1 MRSQKTGVFTAN
13 HAFTFISRPTSKFMK
28 KQYWLLLLLLGV
40 LLAPPGWAQTAP
52 RPVTGLVTA
61 VTDQSPLPGVTVL
74 VKGTTIGSTTG
85 SDGRFALSAAPGAVL
100 VFSFIGFTSQERT
113 VGADGAVDVS
123 LKESTAALDEVI
135 VTSLGIRQERREV
148 NYGAQQVSGEEIID
162 TRQSNI
168 VNALQGKV
176 AGVSITS
183 SGGAPGEGSSIV
195 IRGGNSLDGDNQP
208 LFVID
213 GVIMDNSSFAESS
226 VPGGGSGFNG
236 LLGRSAATP
245 NRASDINPEDVASI
259 TVLKGPAASALY
271 GLRAGN
277 GAVIITTK
285 KGVSGRTAIT
295 YRTQYSVDEV
305 NRLPT
310 LQDVYK
316 QGTNGIFDP
325 AVRTSWGPRFGPA
338 ETVYDNLGNFF
349 EKGRNFQNYLTLS
362 GGTEKATFFLSAS
375 NLTQTGIVPN
385 SAYDK
390 SSVRLSGT
398 VQLSP
403 KLTAGASANY
413 INSGGTR
420 PFQGQGLFGNSA
432 QPSGFYLS
440 LINWPRNDDA
450 RNYEN
455 VDGTRRRLLGALGSN
470 DPDNPYFTAER
481 NPQSDRTN
489 RLISNVTLGYTPT
502 KWLGFNYVLG
512 NDFYQDRSRSVR
524 AVGTSQVNNQL
535 GGLAESVSFNQ
546 VLNSNLVATLT
557 HQINENLR
565 GTLLLGNSVELNKN
579 ESNDLIGQQF
589 YSTTFISLNN
599 TAVRNALQRF
609 SQRAIIGNFARVNL
623 DLFRQVTLEVS
634 GRYDRSSTLP
644 RPDEGKIYGKG
655 FGYGSAALGW
665 EFSRTLNL
673 DQNPVLSY
681 GKVRAAV
688 AQVGKDTGPYRVIS
702 PLTNNTFIGG
712 GLRNGF
718 FGSNPLLRPEQ
729 TRSYELGLDLQF
741 FKNRLRLDGAVYRQT
756 TTDQLIAPRVSQ
768 AAGFILQYINGG
780 TVVNEGLEISL
791 NGTPVRQPNGL
802 TWDIGANFFTNRN
815 RSELPLGLTIVAQ
828 SDASVSDYVQSAA
841 FPNRPISGIAGSD
854 LLRAPD
860 GQVLINASG
869 YPTLNPDF
877 AYLGDRAP
885 DFTTQVTNTLA
896 YKGLTLTFL
905 WDFRKGGK
913 VYNGNEQYATR
924 IGQSQRT
931 LDRYKNI
938 VIDGVVA
945 VPDLANNTVNYVPN
959 TRSVEATQSY
969 YRDVLGAAGGMFVED
984 VNWARLRY
992 ATLTYALPKAWL
1004 GNSKVVKGV
1013 ELSVTGRNLLL
1024 FTNYTGADPEVAAA
1038 GSGVRGG
1045 GSGGFDYGGVP
1056 ATRGVDMALR
1066 ATF

>member
-1 MRSQKTGVFTAN
+1 
-13 HAFTFISRPTSKFMK
+13 MK
-28 KQYWLLLLLLGV
+28 KPYWLLLLVLAV
-40 LLAPPGWAQTAP
+40 LLAPPGWAQPAQ
-52 RPVTGLVTA
+52 RPVTGLVTSGS
-61 VTDQSPLPGVTVL
+61 DQTPLPGVTVL
-74 VKGTTIGSTTG
+74 VKGTTTGSTTG
-85 SDGRFALSAAPGAVL
+85 ADGRYSVPAAPGAVL
-100 VFSFIGFTSQERT
+100 VFSFIGYASQERA
-113 VGADGAVDVS
+113 VGADGAIDVS
-123 LKESTAALDEVI
+123 LKESTAALEEVI
-135 VTSLGIRQERREV
+135 VTSLGIKQERREV
-148 NYGAQQVSGEEIID
+148 NYAAQQVSGEALID

-176 AGVSITS
+176 AGVSIIS

-236 LLGRSAATP
+236 LLGRSVGTP

-285 KGVSGRTAIT
+285 KGTSGRTAIT

-305 NRLPT
+305 SRLPK
-310 LQDVYK
+310 LQGVYK
-316 QGTNGIFDP
+316 QGTGGIFDP
-325 AVRTSWGPRFGPA
+325 GVRTSWGPRFGPS

-349 EKGRNFQNYLTLS
+349 ETGRNFQNYLTVS

-375 NLTQTGIVPN
+375 NLAQTGIVPN
-385 SAYDK
+385 SKYDK
-390 SSVRLSGT
+390 TSVRLSGT
-398 VQLSP
+398 IQISP

-413 INSGGTR
+413 INSGGER

-440 LINWPRNDDA
+440 LLNWPRNDDA
-450 RNYEN
+450 RIFEN
-455 VDGTRRRLLGALGSN
+455 PDGTRRRLLGAATAAN

-481 NPQSDRTN
+481 NPQTDRTN
-489 RLISNVTLGYTPT
+489 RLISNVSLGYTPAR
-502 KWLGFNYVLG
+502 WLSLSYVLG
-512 NDFYQDRSRSVR
+512 NDFYQERDRSVR
-524 AVGTSQVNNQL
+524 AVGTSQVGYQN
-535 GGLAESVSFNQ
+535 GGVAETVNFNQ
-546 VLNSNLVATLT
+546 VLNSNLLATLT
-557 HQINENLR
+557 HQFSENVR
-565 GTLLLGNSVELNKN
+565 GSLLLGNTLEMNDNK
-579 ESNDLIGQQF
+579 SYDMIGSTF
-589 YSTTFISLNN
+589 YSTTFVSLNN
-599 TAVRNALQRF
+599 TVTRNVLQRF
-609 SQRAIIGNFARVNL
+609 STRTIVGNFARINL

-634 GRYDRSSTLP
+634 GRYDQSSTLP
-644 RPDEGKIYGKG
+644 RPDQGKIFGKG

-681 GKVRAAV
+681 GKLRASV
-688 AQVGKDTGPYRVIS
+688 AQVGKDTGPYRVVS

-741 FKNRLRLDGAVYRQT
+741 LKNRLRLDGAVYRQT

-768 AAGFILQYINGG
+768 ATGFILQYLNGG
-780 TVVNEGLEISL
+780 TVVNEGLELSL
-791 NGTPVRQPNGL
+791 SGTPVRQAQGL

-815 RSELPLGLTIVAQ
+815 RSELPVGLSIVAQ
-828 SDASVSDYVQSAA
+828 SDASVSDYVQGAA
-841 FPNRPISGIAGSD
+841 FPGLPISGIAGTD
-854 LLRAPD
+854 LVRAPN

-869 YPTLNPDF
+869 YPSVNGAF
-877 AYLGDRAP
+877 VYLGDRAP
-885 DFTTQVTNTLA
+885 KFTTQVTNTLS
-896 YKGLTLTFL
+896 YRGLVLTFL

-913 VYNGNEQYATR
+913 VYNGNAQYATR
-924 IGQSQRT
+924 IGQSELT
-931 LDRYKNI
+931 LDRYKPI

-945 VPDLANNTVNYVPN
+945 VTDAGGTVSYVPN
-959 TRSVEATQSY
+959 TKAVEATQGY
-969 YRDVLGAAGGMFVED
+969 YRDILGAAGGLFVED

-992 ATLTYALPKAWL
+992 VTLTYGLPKQWL
-1004 GNSKVVKGV
+1004 GSGAVLKGI

-1024 FTNYTGADPEVAAA
+1024 FTNYTGSDPEVAAA
-1038 GSGVRGG
+1038 GAGVRGG

-1056 ATRGVDMALR
+1056 ATRGVDMAIR

>member
-1 MRSQKTGVFTAN
+1 
-13 HAFTFISRPTSKFMK
+13 MK
-28 KQYWLLLLLLGV
+28 KTYWLLLLFIG
-40 LLAPPGWAQTAP
+40 LLALPGWAQTT
-52 RPVTGLVTA
+52 RPVTGVVTSA
-61 VTDQSPLPGVTVL
+61 TDQSPLPGVTVL
-74 VKGTTIGSTTG
+74 VKGTSTG
-85 SDGRFALSAAPGAVL
+85 SSTGPDGRYSVPAAPGAVL
-100 VFSFIGFTSQERT
+100 VFSFIGYGSLERT
-113 VGADGAVDVS
+113 VAADGSVDVS
-123 LKESTAALDEVI
+123 LKESTTGLDEVI
-135 VTSLGIRQERREV
+135 VTSLGIKQERREV
-148 NYGAQQVSGEEIID
+148 NYAAQQVSGAELID

-183 SGGAPGEGSSIV
+183 SGGAPGEGASIV

-213 GVIMDNSSFAESS
+213 GVIMDNSSFAEST

-236 LLGRSAATP
+236 LLGRSSGTP

-277 GAVIITTK
+277 GAVVITTK
-285 KGVSGRTAIT
+285 KGSAGRTSIT

-305 NRLPT
+305 SRLPR
-310 LQDVYK
+310 LQGTYK
-316 QGTNGIFDP
+316 QGTGGVFDP
-325 AVRTSWGPRFGPA
+325 ATRTSWGPAFGDN

-349 EKGRNFQNYLTLS
+349 EKGHNFQNYLTMS

-385 SAYDK
+385 SKYDK

-403 KLTAGASANY
+403 KLTAGAAANY
-413 INSGGTR
+413 INSGGER

-432 QPSGFYLS
+432 NPSGFYLS
-440 LINWPRNDDA
+440 LLNWPRNDDA
-450 RNYEN
+450 RIYEN
-455 VDGTRRRLLGALGSN
+455 ADGTRRRLLGALGSN

-489 RLISNVTLGYTPT
+489 RLISNVQLGYTPT
-502 KWLGFNYVLG
+502 KWLNFNYVLG
-512 NDFYQDRSRSVR
+512 NDFYQERGRSVR
-524 AVGTSQVNNQL
+524 AVGTSQPGNQN
-535 GGLAESVSFNQ
+535 GGLAESVNFNQ

-557 HQINENLR
+557 HQLNENLR

-579 ESNDLIGQQF
+579 QSNDFIGQTF

-599 TAVRNALQRF
+599 TAMRNALQRF
-609 SQRAIIGNFARVNL
+609 STRAIVGNFARINL

-634 GRYDRSSTLP
+634 GRYDQSSTLP
-644 RPDEGKIYGKG
+644 RPNQNKNFGKG

-673 DQNPVLSY
+673 DQNPILGY
-681 GKVRAAV
+681 GKLRASV

-741 FKNRLRLDGAVYRQT
+741 LKNRLRLDGAVYRQT

-768 AAGFILQYINGG
+768 ASSFILQYINGG

-791 NGTPVRQPNGL
+791 SGTPVRQPNGL

-815 RSELPLGLTIVAQ
+815 SSELPLGLGVVAQ
-828 SDASVSDYVQSAA
+828 SDASVSDYVQGAA
-841 FPNRPISGIAGSD
+841 YPGRPISGISGSD
-854 LLRAPD
+854 LVRAPD

-869 YPTLNPDF
+869 YPSLNGDF
-877 AYLGDRAP
+877 TYLGDRAP

-896 YKGLTLTFL
+896 YKGLGLTFL

-924 IGQSQRT
+924 IGQSERT
-931 LDRYKNI
+931 LDRYKPI

-945 VPDLANNTVNYVPN
+945 VNNPDGTVSYVPN
-959 TRSVEATQSY
+959 TRAVEATQSY
-969 YRDVLGAAGGMFVED
+969 YRDVLGAAGGLFVED

-992 ATLTYALPKAWL
+992 VTLTYGLPKAWL

-1024 FTNYTGADPEVAAA
+1024 FTNYTGSDPEVAAA

>member
-1 MRSQKTGVFTAN
+1 MR
-13 HAFTFISRPTSKFMK
+13 
-28 KQYWLLLLLLGV
+28 KQYWLLLLLLGM
-40 LLAPPGWAQTAP
+40 LLAPPGWAQTV
-52 RPVTGLVTA
+52 RPVTGTVTA
-61 VTDQSPLPGVTVL
+61 ATDQSPLPGVTVL
-74 VKGTTIGSTTG
+74 VKGTTTGSTTG
-85 SDGRFALSAAPGAVL
+85 ADGRYAVSAAPGAIL
-100 VFSFIGFTSQERT
+100 VFSFIGYASQERT
-113 VGADGAVDVS
+113 VGADGAVDIV

-135 VTSLGIRQERREV
+135 VTSLGIKQERREV
-148 NYGAQQVSGEEIID
+148 NYGAQQVSGEELID

-236 LLGRSAATP
+236 LLGRSAGTP
-245 NRASDINPEDVASI
+245 NRASDINPEDVASM

-285 KGVSGRTAIT
+285 KGSAGRTAIT
-295 YRTQYSVDEV
+295 YRTQYSIDEV

-310 LQDVYK
+310 LQNVYK
-316 QGTNGIFDP
+316 QGTGGVFDP
-325 AVRTSWGPRFGPA
+325 SVRTSWGPRFGPS

-349 EKGRNFQNYLTLS
+349 EKGRNFQNYLTMS

-385 SAYDK
+385 STYDK

-403 KLTAGASANY
+403 KLSASAAANY
-413 INSGGTR
+413 INSGGER

-440 LINWPRNDDA
+440 LLNWPRNDDA
-450 RNYEN
+450 RIYEN
-455 VDGTRRRLLGALGSN
+455 ADGTRRRLLGASTSAN
-470 DPDNPYFTAER
+470 DPDNPYFSAER

-489 RLISNVTLGYTPT
+489 RLLSNVTLGYTPT
-502 KWLGFNYVLG
+502 KWLNLNYVLG
-512 NDFYQDRSRSVR
+512 NDFYQERTRSVR
-524 AVGTSQVNNQL
+524 AVGTSQVGNEF
-535 GGLAESVSFNQ
+535 GGLAESVNFNQ
-546 VLNSNLVATLT
+546 IVNSNLVATLT
-557 HQINENLR
+557 HQFSENFR
-565 GTLLLGNSVELNKN
+565 GSLLLGNSLELNENKT
-579 ESNDLIGQQF
+579 NDFIG
-589 YSTTFISLNN
+589 TFFQNPTFVSVNN
-599 TAVRNALQRF
+599 TTVRNVLQRF

-644 RPDEGKIYGKG
+644 RPDEGKIFGKG
-655 FGYGSAALGW
+655 FGYGSAAVGW

-681 GKVRAAV
+681 GKLRASV
-688 AQVGKDTGPYRVIS
+688 AQVGKDTGPYRVVS
-702 PLTNNTFIGG
+702 PLTTNTFIGG
-712 GLRNGF
+712 GFRNGF

-768 AAGFILQYINGG
+768 STGFILQYLNGG

-791 NGTPVRQPNGL
+791 SGTPVRQPNGL
-802 TWDIGANFFTNRN
+802 VWDIGANFFTNRN
-815 RSELPLGLTIVAQ
+815 SSELPVGLGIVAQ
-828 SDASVSDYVQSAA
+828 SDASVSDYVQGAA
-841 FPNRPISGIAGSD
+841 FPGLPISGIAGSD
-854 LLRAPD
+854 LVRAPD
-860 GQVLINASG
+860 GQVLIKADG
-869 YPTLNPDF
+869 YPSLNGAF
-877 AYLGDRAP
+877 TYLGNRAP
-885 DFTTQVTNTLA
+885 DFTTQVTNTLS
-896 YKGLTLTFL
+896 YKKLVLTFL

-913 VYNGNEQYATR
+913 VYNGNAQYATR
-924 IGQSQRT
+924 IGQSERT
-931 LDRYKNI
+931 LNRYQNI
-938 VIDGVVA
+938 VINGVVA
-945 VPDLANNTVNYVPN
+945 VTDPVNGTVSYVPN
-959 TRSVEATQSY
+959 TRPVEATQAY
-969 YRDVLGAAGGMFVED
+969 YRDLLGAAGGLFVED

-992 ATLTYALPKAWL
+992 VTLTYGLPMKWL

-1024 FTNYTGADPEVAAA
+1024 FTNYTGSDPEVAAA

-1056 ATRGVDMALR
+1056 ATRGVDMAVR